1 MDQWTDRPQADLVR
15 YTEQLSGLIE
25 KRSPA
30 FIVGH
35 IDQIVALNGLVS
47 GFLSKIE
54 YYERPGGERASPVA
68 EGEDEEDAEDG
79 GGASGGGKRKAAK
92 GKDGAG
98 GAASDLFN
106 TDR

>member
-1 MDQWTDRPQADLVR
+1 MR

-79 GGASGGGKRKAAK
+79 GEGEASGGGKRKAAK